1 MDALEHTMLP
11 MSGYL
16 TEVATTLFSPED
28 KSPEN
33 PLKVIDLFSAALPL
47 VNTGALSSG
56 RVQFQIR
63 LAENES

>member
-16 TEVATTLFSPED
+16 TEVATTFSPED
-28 KSPEN
+28 KSLEN
-33 PLKVIDLFSAALPL
+33 SLKVPDHFSAALPL
-47 VNTGALSSG
+47 VNAGALSSG
-56 RVQFQIR
+56 KVQFQIR